1 MSERIGCDLA
11 VVDDEIS
18 IALNDE
24 SKDAL
29 IEGIEVDDFAV
40 FDGDDY
46 LAGFSP

>member
-1 MSERIGCDLA
+1 VSERFGCDLA
-11 VVDDEIS
+11 VVDHEIG
-18 IALNDE
+18 IALNNE
-24 SKDAL
+24 SIDAL